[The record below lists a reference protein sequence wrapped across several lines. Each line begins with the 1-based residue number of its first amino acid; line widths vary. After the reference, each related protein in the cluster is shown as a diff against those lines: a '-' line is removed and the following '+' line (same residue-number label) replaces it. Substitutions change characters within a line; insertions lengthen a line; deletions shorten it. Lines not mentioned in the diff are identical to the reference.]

1 MSDYKNVNLNAGHR
15 ERMRQRY
22 IANGLNGFQP
32 HEVLE
37 LLLFYA
43 KPRCDTNKIAHE
55 LIHRFH
61 TIAGVMNADIQELCE
76 IDGIGMNTAIF
87 LRLFP
92 DVFKAYQMSKNSNKI
107 NFERKKDLKAYLAN
121 LYIGSVKEQ
130 AYVLCFDANGQM
142 ICVEPVGRG
151 TSTTSSLEI
160 RSIVEIALRNRSDS
174 IVLVH
179 NHPDGNSNPSS
190 ADVFSTNSLIKAL
203 NLLKIE
209 LLDHFIVGNRVT
221 SMREIGR
228 IMD

>member
-1 MSDYKNVNLNAGHR
+1 MPNNKKINLNAGHR

-22 IANGLNGFQP
+22 LTNGLNGFQP

-61 TIAGVMNADIQELCE
+61 TIAGVMNADIQDLCE
-76 IDGIGMNTAIF
+76 VDGIGMQTAIF
-87 LRLFP
+87 LHLFP

-107 NFERKKDLKAYLAN
+107 NFERKKDLKAYIAS
-121 LYIGSVKEQ
+121 LYVGSVKEQ
-130 AYVLCFDANGQM
+130 AYVICFDTNGQI
-142 ICVEPVGRG
+142 ICIEPTGRG

-160 RSIVEIALRNRSDS
+160 RSIVEISLRNRSDS

-179 NHPDGNSNPSS
+179 NHPDGNPNPSNT
-190 ADVFSTNSLIKAL
+190 DVFATNSLIKAL
-203 NLLKIE
+203 NMLKIE

-221 SMREIGR
+221 SMREIGK
-228 IMD
+228 IID